1 MLNLINVKILLND
14 VVWRFNTQIGDKLRV
29 QPRQECSS
37 QLQATFLF
45 HHLKSRK
52 IKAAWTSSHK
62 IKAGQDE
69 EVSAE
74 NFQGHGYYCA
84 ITRLVYMIYVYD

>member
-1 MLNLINVKILLND
+1 MMSYGDSTLKSMINYVSN
-14 VVWRFNTQIGDKLRV
+14 QDKSAAVNCKL
-29 QPRQECSS
+29 PFCFTISK
-37 QLQATFLF
+37 FC
-45 HHLKSRK
+45 SRK

-74 NFQGHGYYCA
+74 KFHGHGYYCA